1 MKSPCKSSKITPH
14 DYNSRFVDDINKQNK
29 TKQKKAVTQNTST
42 TCKYQQKATRE
53 VKIGIW
59 HISFLIH
66 GGICMIFPLKGNTH
80 RRMKE
85 YGCHLR
91 DQQNNR

>member
-53 VKIGIW
+53 VKQ
-59 HISFLIH
+59 
-66 GGICMIFPLKGNTH
+66 
-80 RRMKE
+80 E
-85 YGCHLR
+85 YGILVFLFMEEFV
-91 DQQNNR
+91 